1 MANHWYEAGETR
13 IINKPNQADFMQAQI
28 LNDKQRSE
36 QIGFLL
42 GIIAVII
49 FAGSLPCTHIALAS
63 FSPLFITFGRA
74 AIATIAALIIIA
86 ALKKPFPGAHWR
98 EILIAGLLLGVAF
111 PALMA
116 VAMQTLPSSHGGVV
130 MGILPLMTATFASL
144 IDGDRPSPLFWFC
157 AIGGGVL
164 VIAFA
169 TRNTGIS
176 ISSGDMW
183 LLAACA
189 CCSLGYVFS
198 GKLSRHMPGWEVISW
213 ALIAISPISFIGTAL
228 VWEPRFMA
236 ATMPAIYSLFYLG
249 LFSMYIGFFAWNI
262 GLGMGGIARVGQV
275 QLLQTFVTLG
285 LSALLLGEYIDWDTI
300 IFAVAVAIMVAVGR
314 RSPILKRAQ

>member
-1 MANHWYEAGETR
+1 
-13 IINKPNQADFMQAQI
+13 MQTQLI
-28 LNDKQRSE
+28 KDKHRRE
-36 QIGFLL
+36 HIGFLL

-49 FAGSLPCTHIALAS
+49 FAGSLPSTYLALVS

-74 AIATIAALIIIA
+74 VIATVAAIVIMA
-86 ALKKPFPGAHWR
+86 VLKKPFPRAHWR
-98 EILIAGLLLGVAF
+98 EILSAGILLGVAF

-116 VAMQTLPSSHGGVV
+116 VAMQTLPSSHAGVV

-157 AIGGGVL
+157 TIGGGVL

-169 TRNTGIS
+169 TRNTGLAIA
-176 ISSGDMW
+176 SGDLA

-213 ALIAISPISFIGTAL
+213 ALIAISPISFIGAAL
-228 VWEPRFMA
+228 VWQPQFMEPSKSA
-236 ATMPAIYSLFYLG
+236 LIALFYLG

-262 GLGMGGIARVGQV
+262 GLAMGGIARVGQV

-285 LSALLLGEYIDWDTI
+285 LSALLLGEHVGWDTI
-300 IFAVAVAIMVAVGR
+300 VFAVAVAIMVAIGR
-314 RSPILKRAQ
+314 RAPILKKAQ